1 MFCPKCGT
9 QLNGNEAFCGSC
21 GFSFSQSTPTPQLL
35 SQQAAPPTA
44 PIPQQPAPIP
54 QPAAQKA
61 QAKGANP
68 IAVFLITFIIL
79 GAIVAAVILFIEPGV
94 LRDNGDDDGES
105 SSVLANDSDE
115 SSEEEKEKTV
125 TKKADDNSSQEES
138 TTASQTTTTAQAETP
153 EPATTTTTEPKETEI
168 TTSAASTGKNTEPP
182 QSTRE
187 RPAFDEFEW
196 CFGPE
201 GVIYDIPG
209 GMEEIDDISTCTGGW
224 KALVIYNPTNKAGTY
239 IRELDNFTILIADG
253 KAEVIVDWYLMDID
267 TGESYSE
274 EDLED
279 TTFTGQVQDGE
290 IYALAGDA
298 AMTINRFWTDGE
310 KQYATGMIDLGD
322 GTYAYAGLVR
332 P

>member
-1 MFCPKCGT
+1 
-9 QLNGNEAFCGSC
+9 
-21 GFSFSQSTPTPQLL
+21 
-35 SQQAAPPTA
+35 
-44 PIPQQPAPIP
+44 
-54 QPAAQKA
+54 
-61 QAKGANP
+61 
-68 IAVFLITFIIL
+68 
-79 GAIVAAVILFIEPGV
+79 
-94 LRDNGDDDGES
+94 
-105 SSVLANDSDE
+105 
-115 SSEEEKEKTV
+115 
-125 TKKADDNSSQEES
+125 
-138 TTASQTTTTAQAETP
+138 
-153 EPATTTTTEPKETEI
+153 
-168 TTSAASTGKNTEPP
+168 
-182 QSTRE
+182 
-187 RPAFDEFEW
+187 
-196 CFGPE
+196 
-201 GVIYDIPG
+201 
-209 GMEEIDDISTCTGGW
+209 MEEIDDISTCTGGW

-267 TGESYSE
+267 SGESYSE

>member
-21 GFSFSQSTPTPQLL
+21 GFSFSQSTPTPQLR
-35 SQQAAPPTA
+35 SQQAAPPT
-44 PIPQQPAPIP
+44 
-54 QPAAQKA
+54 AQKA

-68 IAVFLITFIIL
+68 IVVFLLTFIIL
-79 GAIVAAVILFIEPGV
+79 GAIAAAVILFIEPGV

-153 EPATTTTTEPKETEI
+153 EPATTTTTEP
-168 TTSAASTGKNTEPP
+168 P
-182 QSTRE
+182 QSTKE